1 MKRMMTTLA
10 LLFIFLSGCTHTMVQ
25 TGKLAPETGEKP
37 GILVFID
44 DKTHEH
50 VREELTA
57 YLEALRY
64 DGMKPTLF
72 SKSWE
77 NPGEI
82 KDSII
87 AMIDKNPATEGA
99 VFVGD
104 IPIPMIRDA
113 QHLTSAFKMDPVRF
127 KDMQRS
133 SIASDRFYDDP
144 DLRFDFISQD
154 TSDSRLFY
162 YSLRPDSPQ
171 RIEKDIYSG
180 RIISPRHSDEKYED
194 IAAYLKKAAEA
205 KYESNALDH
214 AITFAGHGYHSESLS
229 AWEDQLNMLKEQ
241 FPQLYLPG
249 AYLKNYY
256 HTMSQDLKSILLDE
270 LQHPDLDLAVFHCH
284 GGYDTQYLLGLETPR
299 NPAMAAEYIKR
310 HFRSKVRTARERY
323 GEERAEE
330 SRKYYQDAYHVKD
343 EWFEGLYDP
352 ESIREDSLYY
362 AAMDIYSSDILK
374 TDPMARMVVFDE
386 CFNGQ
391 FFKEN
396 YISGTYI
403 MEEGATLVGVANTVN
418 VKQDIWPNEL
428 IGMISRGAR
437 VGQWHQFNTYLENHV
452 IGDPT
457 FHFSNQSRETV
468 WWDWLLAYH
477 KDDVKIWEQLLES
490 EDLTLR
496 GLAVRKVFELEGKA
510 GKDFLVRTFLE
521 DPSENVRLQALKCL
535 AILRTPEF
543 YDLLEKAAKDPSEL
557 IRRISMN
564 MMGAAGHERYL
575 PVLAGAVESDVS
587 KRVRFAARGA
597 LEIILADEQE
607 TCYTYRNDIKTD
619 NELSRINETIQRL
632 DRSSNHRLYDD
643 LLKSLEDTT
652 LTDKEKNRQ
661 IRIFR
666 NYQFPEAI
674 SVLLKYGASPQE
686 SEYIRTVALE
696 ALGWYHLNPD
706 APGLAEG
713 ALLKIVADPKT
724 PKAVR
729 KEALKSY
736 NRLKEGANNPITP

>member
-1 MKRMMTTLA
+1 MKRITTA
-10 LLFIFLSGCTHTMVQ
+10 LVLLTILISGCSHTTVKSDKQ
-25 TGKLAPETGEKP
+25 TPETGEKP

-82 KDSII
+82 KDSIV
-87 AMIDKNPATEGA
+87 AMIRQDPATEGA
-99 VFVGD
+99 VFIGD

-180 RIISPRHSDEKYED
+180 RIVSPRLSDEKYED
-194 IAAYLKKAAEA
+194 IAAYLKKAADA
-205 KYESNALDH
+205 KYESNTLDH

-229 AWEDQLNMLKEQ
+229 AWEDQLYMLKEQ

-249 AYLKNYY
+249 TYLKNYY
-256 HTMSQDLKSILLDE
+256 HTMSQDLKAILLDE

-284 GGYDTQYLLGLETPR
+284 GGYDTQYLLGLETPQS
-299 NPAMAAEYIKR
+299 PPMAAEYIQR
-310 HFRSKVRTARERY
+310 HFRSKIRTARERY

-330 SRKYYQDAYHVKD
+330 SRKYYQEKYHVKD

-362 AAMDIYSSDILK
+362 AAMDIYSTDIEE
-374 TDPMARMVVFDE
+374 TDPMARMVIFDE
-386 CFNGQ
+386 CYNGQ

-428 IGMISRGAR
+428 IGMIPRGAR

-457 FHFSNQSRETV
+457 FHFSNQHRETA
-468 WWDWLLAYH
+468 WWDGLLTLH
-477 KDDVKIWEQLLES
+477 KNNAELWEKLLES

-496 GLAVRKVFELEGKA
+496 GLAVRKVFELEGTE
-510 GKDFLVRTFLE
+510 GNSFLVQTFLD

-543 YDLLEKAAKDPSEL
+543 YDLLEKAAQDPSEL

-564 MMGAAGHERYL
+564 MMSATGQERYL

-587 KRVRFAARGA
+587 KRIRFAARGA
-597 LEIILADEQE
+597 LEIILADEE
-607 TCYTYRNDIKTD
+607 ESCYTYRDDMKTD
-619 NELSRINETIQRL
+619 HELTRINETLQSL
-632 DRSSNHRLYDD
+632 DRSSNRRLYDD

-652 LTDKEKNRQ
+652 LTDKQKNGQ
-661 IRIFR
+661 LRIFR

-674 SVLLKYGASPQE
+674 PVLLKFGASSEE
-686 SEYIRTVALE
+686 SDYIRTVALE
-696 ALGWYHLNPD
+696 ALGWYHLNPE
-706 APGLAEG
+706 APAETEE
-713 ALLKIVADPKT
+713 ALLKLATDPQT
-724 PKAVR
+724 PEVVR

>member
-1 MKRMMTTLA
+1 
-10 LLFIFLSGCTHTMVQ
+10 
-25 TGKLAPETGEKP
+25 
-37 GILVFID
+37 
-44 DKTHEH
+44 
-50 VREELTA
+50 
-57 YLEALRY
+57 
-64 DGMKPTLF
+64 
-72 SKSWE
+72 
-77 NPGEI
+77 
-82 KDSII
+82 
-87 AMIDKNPATEGA
+87 
-99 VFVGD
+99 
-104 IPIPMIRDA
+104 
-113 QHLTSAFKMDPVRF
+113 
-127 KDMQRS
+127 
-133 SIASDRFYDDP
+133 
-144 DLRFDFISQD
+144 
-154 TSDSRLFY
+154 
-162 YSLRPDSPQ
+162 
-171 RIEKDIYSG
+171 
-180 RIISPRHSDEKYED
+180 
-194 IAAYLKKAAEA
+194 
-205 KYESNALDH
+205 
-214 AITFAGHGYHSESLS
+214 
-229 AWEDQLNMLKEQ
+229 
-241 FPQLYLPG
+241 
-249 AYLKNYY
+249 
-256 HTMSQDLKSILLDE
+256 
-270 LQHPDLDLAVFHCH
+270 
-284 GGYDTQYLLGLETPR
+284 
-299 NPAMAAEYIKR
+299 
-310 HFRSKVRTARERY
+310 
-323 GEERAEE
+323 
-330 SRKYYQDAYHVKD
+330 
-343 EWFEGLYDP
+343 
-352 ESIREDSLYY
+352 
-362 AAMDIYSSDILK
+362 
-374 TDPMARMVVFDE
+374 
-386 CFNGQ
+386 
-391 FFKEN
+391 
-396 YISGTYI
+396 

-564 MMGAAGHERYL
+564 MMGAAGHESYL